1 MEFLRLLEGIRSPVL
16 NTVFQFFTFFG
27 QEMLVL
33 GIICVLYWCL
43 DKKLAYKIALS
54 FFAAGM
60 LLQNL
65 KITFRIPRP
74 WVLDPDF
81 QAVPS
86 AVPAATGYSFP
97 SGHTQS
103 ATSLFMTLALSLKQK
118 SLKII
123 CVVIFL
129 LVGFSRMYLGVHTP
143 KDVLTAMAMAVIIS
157 ILIHKLFDKL
167 ENTPKSNLILS
178 IILAGFS
185 ILSMIYALV
194 LLKNGTI
201 NAVYADDCCK
211 AAGSGLG
218 FSIGWYLERTY
229 INFKTDTTVS
239 KQAAKFILGIASAL
253 LLKGVLKALLG
264 GSIPAEM
271 LQYFILVLW
280 VIAAYPFIFQRVKFL
295 GGEK

>member
-1 MEFLRLLEGIRSPVL
+1 
-16 NTVFQFFTFFG
+16 
-27 QEMLVL
+27 MLVL
-33 GIICVLYWCL
+33 AIICVLYWCL

-143 KDVLTAMAMAVIIS
+143 KDVLTAMAMAIIIS
-157 ILIHKLFDKL
+157 LLINKLFDKL

-185 ILSMIYALV
+185 VLSMIYALV
-194 LLKNGTI
+194 LLNNGTI
-201 NAVYADDCCK
+201 NEIYAADCCK

-218 FSIGWYLERTY
+218 FAIGWYLERTY
-229 INFKTDTTVS
+229 INFETNTAVS
-239 KQAAKFILGIASAL
+239 KQAAKFILGIASSL

-280 VIAAYPFIFQRVKFL
+280 VIAAYPFIFQRVRFL

>member
-1 MEFLRLLEGIRSPVL
+1 MEFLRLLEGIRSPAL

-33 GIICVLYWCL
+33 AIICVLYWCL

-143 KDVLTAMAMAVIIS
+143 KDVLTAMAMAIIIS
-157 ILIHKLFDKL
+157 LLINKLFDKL

-185 ILSMIYALV
+185 VLSMIYALV
-194 LLKNGTI
+194 LLNNGTI
-201 NAVYADDCCK
+201 NEIYAADCCK

-218 FSIGWYLERTY
+218 FAIGWYLERTY
-229 INFKTDTTVS
+229 INFETNTAVS
-239 KQAAKFILGIASAL
+239 KQAAKFILGIASSL

-280 VIAAYPFIFQRVKFL
+280 VLAAYPFIFQQVRFL